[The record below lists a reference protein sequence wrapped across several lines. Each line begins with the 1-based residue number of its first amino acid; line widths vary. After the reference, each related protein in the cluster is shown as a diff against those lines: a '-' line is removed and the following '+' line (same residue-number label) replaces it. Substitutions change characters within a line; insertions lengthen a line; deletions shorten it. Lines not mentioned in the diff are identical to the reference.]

1 MSLYKSDLDRLCDA
15 IVANSS
21 SKMKWRR
28 GSDGRIKLEETKPLE
43 RLLLQEDA
51 AEAEGRL
58 VVDAAMRK

>member
-1 MSLYKSDLDRLCDA
+1 
-15 IVANSS
+15 
-21 SKMKWRR
+21 MKWRR
-28 GSDGRIKLEETKPLE
+28 GSGGRIKLEETKPLE